1 MMICFVCYQNDNE
14 LKQGQVSRIV
24 ADNGY
29 DDGTMLCLLSDDN
42 ELKQGQVSRIVADDD
57 FDDGFIVVRNDN
69 ELKLG
74 A

>member
-14 LKQGQVSRIV
+14 LKQGQVSSIV
-24 ADNGY
+24 ADDDY

>member
-1 MMICFVCYQNDNE
+1 M
-14 LKQGQVSRIV
+14 SRIV
-24 ADNGY
+24 ADDGY

-42 ELKQGQVSRIVADDD
+42 ELQQGYVSRIVADDD

>member
-14 LKQGQVSRIV
+14 LKQEQGSRIV
-24 ADNGY
+24 ADDDH

-42 ELKQGQVSRIVADDD
+42 ELQQGYVSRIVADDD

-69 ELKLG
+69 KLKLG

>member
-1 MMICFVCYQNDNE
+1 MDHI
-14 LKQGQVSRIV
+14 L
-24 ADNGY
+24 ADIEDDDY
-29 DDGTMLCLLSDDN
+29 DDVTMLCLLSDDN
-42 ELKQGQVSRIVADDD
+42 ELQQGYVSRIVADDD

>member
-1 MMICFVCYQNDNE
+1 M
-14 LKQGQVSRIV
+14 SRIV
-24 ADNGY
+24 ADDEH

-42 ELKQGQVSRIVADDD
+42 ELQQGYVSRIVADDD